1 MISFRKEEW
10 GKEEIPWIRE
20 TADSRSLEEKK
31 HRLLVQG
38 FSDSWMPSFFDCRVC
53 CILPVY
59 SWILIFVLFLNQTN
73 TVRVSNVSPKA
84 TEHDI
89 QDFFS
94 FSGEIEH
101 IELHK

>member
-1 MISFRKEEW
+1 MLVIFH
-10 GKEEIPWIRE
+10 
-20 TADSRSLEEKK
+20 LK
-31 HRLLVQG
+31 HG
-38 FSDSWMPSFFDCRVC
+38 MPSNRKSTICDDFVPSSPILLLLRLRV
-53 CILPVY
+53 L
-59 SWILIFVLFLNQTN
+59 VLQFYFAYAPMATN